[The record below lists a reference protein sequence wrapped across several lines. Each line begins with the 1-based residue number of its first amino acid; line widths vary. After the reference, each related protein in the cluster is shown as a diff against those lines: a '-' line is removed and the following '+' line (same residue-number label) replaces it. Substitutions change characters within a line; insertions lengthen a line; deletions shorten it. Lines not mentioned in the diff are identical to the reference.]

1 MSSNQFINLFLVV
14 VMTIGIILAAI
25 SMVRETNFSEGDWIA
40 KVDGIPISRAKYLLQ
55 LEGLNIDKVNAL
67 TKQDELYVLERMIE
81 EELLIRRAVDLGL
94 LKTNTMIRG
103 TIIQQMI
110 NSIISDNALKPIA
123 EVELRNF
130 FKENI
135 SFFTSANKLRIRQL
149 YFKGNEK
156 VSFRKAQKSFI
167 NLQNGMPFEEVS
179 VDGDETTLQIP
190 DTLMTLAK
198 VREYVGPSMMNLA
211 KKLNPGEFT
220 TPKKVSN
227 GYRIIY
233 LVEREDAIPPNFE
246 TAKNLIKA
254 EFSKRRDDLSLR
266 SYLDK
271 LKKWYDIERRGV
283 SEE

>member
-1 MSSNQFINLFLVV
+1 MSSNQFINPFLVV
-14 VMTIGIILAAI
+14 VMTVGIILAAI

-55 LEGLNIDKVNAL
+55 LEGLNIDKLNPL

-110 NSIISDNALKPIA
+110 NSIISDNALKPID

-156 VSFRKAQKSFI
+156 ASFKRAQKSFI

-246 TAKNLIKA
+246 TAKNSIKA

-271 LKKWYDIERRGV
+271 LKKWYDIEKRGV
-283 SEE
+283 LEK

>member
-1 MSSNQFINLFLVV
+1 MSSNQFINPFLVV
-14 VMTIGIILAAI
+14 VMTVGIILAAI

-55 LEGLNIDKVNAL
+55 LEGLNIDKLNPL

-103 TIIQQMI
+103 TIIQQTI

-130 FKENI
+130 FNENI

-156 VSFRKAQKSFI
+156 ASFKRAQKSFI

-198 VREYVGPSMMNLA
+198 VREYIGPSMMNLA

-246 TAKNLIKA
+246 TAKNSIKA

-271 LKKWYDIERRGV
+271 LKKWYDIERRGIL
-283 SEE
+283 EE